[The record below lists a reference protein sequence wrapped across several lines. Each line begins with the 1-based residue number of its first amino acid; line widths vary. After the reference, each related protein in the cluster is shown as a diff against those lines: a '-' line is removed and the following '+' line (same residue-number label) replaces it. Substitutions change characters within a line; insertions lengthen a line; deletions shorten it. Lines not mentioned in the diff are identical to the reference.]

1 MNFYKTLGLKNSR
14 IDVADA
20 LRGLAVAGII
30 LYHSVEHFNMYD
42 GSIEHAYTLGC
53 DDWMADV
60 LALLLSGKMYG
71 IFALLFGLSFFIMND
86 NQQQRGNCF
95 SGRFAWRMF
104 LLAMLG
110 IVNTAFFDGDILFSY
125 AIYGL
130 VLIPLSYLPTKWLW
144 WVVAFLFIQPVEIYS
159 LISGWQV
166 DASALRE
173 VYGNMYN
180 GHQHGS
186 FLENAYGNLRYG
198 QVATYYWCMMKGRHT
213 QTICLFILGM
223 LVGRKRWFYNENNN
237 LALWKKVLAVSILV
251 LIVGGIADVRHME
264 TWNNWLYPIYN
275 FFILSFVVSGFILL
289 WYGKEWFRKGL
300 SFLRQFGK
308 MSLTNYFLQSIIGCG
323 LFAYYGFN
331 LQTKLGI
338 TYAFF
343 VGIAMVVVQC
353 LFSNLWL
360 KYHSH
365 GPFEGIW
372 KKLTWIKF

>member
-42 GSIEHAYTLGC
+42 GNIAHVYTLGC

-173 VYGNMYN
+173 VYGNMEQLALSYLQLLHPLVCSIRIRIVVVRK
-180 GHQHGS
+180 GMVQKGIVVPAPVWQDEFDQLLSPVYHRLWTVCLLWLQSPDETRHHLCLLCGYCHGGSAMPLLQPLAQVSLPWS
-186 FLENAYGNLRYG
+186 FRGNL
-198 QVATYYWCMMKGRHT
+198 
-213 QTICLFILGM
+213 
-223 LVGRKRWFYNENNN
+223 EE
-237 LALWKKVLAVSILV
+237 
-251 LIVGGIADVRHME
+251 AD
-264 TWNNWLYPIYN
+264 LD
-275 FFILSFVVSGFILL
+275 
-289 WYGKEWFRKGL
+289 
-300 SFLRQFGK
+300 
-308 MSLTNYFLQSIIGCG
+308 
-323 LFAYYGFN
+323 
-331 LQTKLGI
+331 
-338 TYAFF
+338 
-343 VGIAMVVVQC
+343 
-353 LFSNLWL
+353 
-360 KYHSH
+360 
-365 GPFEGIW
+365 
-372 KKLTWIKF
+372 

>member
-1 MNFYKTLGLKNSR
+1 MY
-14 IDVADA
+14 
-20 LRGLAVAGII
+20 AG
-30 LYHSVEHFNMYD
+30 D
-42 GSIEHAYTLGC
+42 
-53 DDWMADV
+53 
-60 LALLLSGKMYG
+60 
-71 IFALLFGLSFFIMND
+71 
-86 NQQQRGNCF
+86 F

-186 FLENAYGNLRYG
+186 FLENAYGNL
-198 QVATYYWCMMKGRHT
+198 Q
-213 QTICLFILGM
+213 
-223 LVGRKRWFYNENNN
+223 
-237 LALWKKVLAVSILV
+237 
-251 LIVGGIADVRHME
+251 
-264 TWNNWLYPIYN
+264 
-275 FFILSFVVSGFILL
+275 FILSFVVSGFVLL

-308 MSLTNYFLQSIIGCG
+308 MSLTNYYLAQVSFPWS
-323 LFAYYGFN
+323 F
-331 LQTKLGI
+331 
-338 TYAFF
+338 
-343 VGIAMVVVQC
+343 
-353 LFSNLWL
+353 
-360 KYHSH
+360 
-365 GPFEGIW
+365 
-372 KKLTWIKF
+372 

>member
-130 VLIPLSYLPTKWLW
+130 VLIPLS
-144 WVVAFLFIQPVEIYS
+144 
-159 LISGWQV
+159 
-166 DASALRE
+166 E

-180 GHQHGS
+180 GHQHGT
-186 FLENAYGNLRYG
+186 FLENAYSNLRYG
-198 QVATYYWCMMKGRHT
+198 QVATYYWCLMKGRHT
-213 QTICLFILGM
+213 QTICLFVLGM

-275 FFILSFVVSGFILL
+275 FFILSFVVLGFVLL

>member
-159 LISGWQV
+159 RISGWQV
-166 DASALRE
+166 DASALSE
-173 VYGNMYN
+173 VYGNMYH
-180 GHQHGS
+180 GHQHGT
-186 FLENAYGNLRYG
+186 FLENAYSNLRYG
-198 QVATYYWCMMKGRHT
+198 QVATYYWCLMKGRHT

-223 LVGRKRWFYNENNN
+223 LVGRKRLSYPRQWRWRQTRFPFIPASYNPCRALHADNNG
-237 LALWKKVLAVSILV
+237 ITRTE
-251 LIVGGIADVRHME
+251 IVETGIAILINAAYQKVKVV
-264 TWNNWLYPIYN
+264 IGIS
-275 FFILSFVVSGFILL
+275 FF
-289 WYGKEWFRKGL
+289 Y
-300 SFLRQFGK
+300 
-308 MSLTNYFLQSIIGCG
+308 
-323 LFAYYGFN
+323 
-331 LQTKLGI
+331 
-338 TYAFF
+338 
-343 VGIAMVVVQC
+343 
-353 LFSNLWL
+353 
-360 KYHSH
+360 
-365 GPFEGIW
+365 
-372 KKLTWIKF
+372 

>member
-42 GSIEHAYTLGC
+42 GSIAHAYTLGC

-130 VLIPLSYLPTKWLW
+130 VLIPLSY
-144 WVVAFLFIQPVEIYS
+144 V
-159 LISGWQV
+159 
-166 DASALRE
+166 
-173 VYGNMYN
+173 
-180 GHQHGS
+180 
-186 FLENAYGNLRYG
+186 
-198 QVATYYWCMMKGRHT
+198 
-213 QTICLFILGM
+213 
-223 LVGRKRWFYNENNN
+223 
-237 LALWKKVLAVSILV
+237 
-251 LIVGGIADVRHME
+251 
-264 TWNNWLYPIYN
+264 
-275 FFILSFVVSGFILL
+275 LL

>member
-42 GSIEHAYTLGC
+42 GSIAHAYTLGC

-166 DASALRE
+166 DASSLRE

-275 FFILSFVVSGFILL
+275 FFILSFVVSGFVLL

-343 VGIAMVVVQC
+343 VGIAMVVV
-353 LFSNLWL
+353 
-360 KYHSH
+360 
-365 GPFEGIW
+365 
-372 KKLTWIKF
+372 

>member
-42 GSIEHAYTLGC
+42 GNIAHVYTLGC

-173 VYGNMYN
+173 VYGNMYT
-180 GHQHGS
+180 S
-186 FLENAYGNLRYG
+186 VRD
-198 QVATYYWCMMKGRHT
+198 
-213 QTICLFILGM
+213 
-223 LVGRKRWFYNENNN
+223 
-237 LALWKKVLAVSILV
+237 KK
-251 LIVGGIADVRHME
+251 
-264 TWNNWLYPIYN
+264 
-275 FFILSFVVSGFILL
+275 
-289 WYGKEWFRKGL
+289 
-300 SFLRQFGK
+300 
-308 MSLTNYFLQSIIGCG
+308 
-323 LFAYYGFN
+323 
-331 LQTKLGI
+331 
-338 TYAFF
+338 
-343 VGIAMVVVQC
+343 
-353 LFSNLWL
+353 
-360 KYHSH
+360 
-365 GPFEGIW
+365 
-372 KKLTWIKF
+372 

>member
-1 MNFYKTLGLKNSR
+1 MNFYKTLGLKTSR

-42 GSIEHAYTLGC
+42 GNIAHVYTLGC

-264 TWNNWLYPIYN
+264 TWNN
-275 FFILSFVVSGFILL
+275 
-289 WYGKEWFRKGL
+289 
-300 SFLRQFGK
+300 
-308 MSLTNYFLQSIIGCG
+308 
-323 LFAYYGFN
+323 
-331 LQTKLGI
+331 
-338 TYAFF
+338 
-343 VGIAMVVVQC
+343 
-353 LFSNLWL
+353 
-360 KYHSH
+360 
-365 GPFEGIW
+365 
-372 KKLTWIKF
+372 

>member
-1 MNFYKTLGLKNSR
+1 
-14 IDVADA
+14 
-20 LRGLAVAGII
+20 
-30 LYHSVEHFNMYD
+30 
-42 GSIEHAYTLGC
+42 
-53 DDWMADV
+53 
-60 LALLLSGKMYG
+60 
-71 IFALLFGLSFFIMND
+71 
-86 NQQQRGNCF
+86 
-95 SGRFAWRMF
+95 MF

-144 WVVAFLFIQPVEIYS
+144 WVVAFLFIQPIEIYS

-166 DASALRE
+166 DASSLRE

-275 FFILSFVVSGFILL
+275 FFILSFVVSGFVLL

>member
-1 MNFYKTLGLKNSR
+1 MEIYKTLGLKNSR

-30 LYHSVEHFNMYD
+30 LFHSVEHFNMYD
-42 GSIEHAYTLGC
+42 SSIVHPYSLPC
-53 DDWMADV
+53 DDQVFDV
-60 LALLLSGKMYG
+60 MALLLSGKMYG

-86 NQQQRGNCF
+86 NQQQRGNNF

-104 LLAMLG
+104 LLAILG

-130 VLIPLSYLPTKWLW
+130 LLIPLSYLPSKYLW
-144 WVVAFLFIQPVEIYS
+144 IVVGFLFIQPIEIYS
-159 LISGWQV
+159 LLTGWQV
-166 DASALRE
+166 DMSAMRE
-173 VYGNMYN
+173 VYGNMAE
-180 GHQHGS
+180 GHHHGT
-186 FLENAYGNLRYG
+186 FWENAIANLKYG
-198 QVATYYWCMMKGRHT
+198 QVATYYWCLVKGRHT
-213 QTICLFILGM
+213 QTICLFVLGM
-223 LVGRKRWFYNENNN
+223 LVGRYRWLYNENHH
-237 LALWKKVLAVSILV
+237 LKLWRWVLAVSVVI
-251 LIVGGIADVRHME
+251 LIVGGIVDVRHLE
-264 TWNNWLYPIYN
+264 HLNNWLYPIYN
-275 FFILSFVVSGFILL
+275 FFILSFVVSGFVLL

-323 LFAYYGFN
+323 LFCYYGLN
-331 LQTKLGI
+331 LQAKLGI
-338 TYAFF
+338 TYAAV
-343 VGIAMVVVQC
+343 VGVCMVVAQC

-360 KYHSH
+360 KNHSH